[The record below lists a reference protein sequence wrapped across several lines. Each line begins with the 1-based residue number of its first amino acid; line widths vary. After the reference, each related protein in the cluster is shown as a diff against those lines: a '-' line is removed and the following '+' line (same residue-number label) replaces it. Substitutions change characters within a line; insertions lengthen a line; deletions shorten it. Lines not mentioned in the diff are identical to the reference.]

1 MSDLQEK
8 QQQYSSLRKKKAEL
22 DLLLQKK
29 QAELGDLKLSEKQVL
44 KGLDPKRFAEI
55 KAQYDRRKQELAA
68 QIKALFTEGNSLYQE
83 IENLSAG
90 FLDQLNPVDR
100 VQEISDE
107 FPILM
112 FPLRLETRFKS
123 TVDQQ
128 QLWLRVYPDD
138 CNINAKEELLTE
150 SELESTREFW
160 IERWKAAGIE
170 AEERGAWR
178 SLVDGHGTGRSI
190 WMINQFKP
198 ENKKPQKPDANH
210 KVLVVTFSEQITESE
225 ELIDIEPE
233 AARKYWASVWLAG
246 GNNKLLDE
254 AAAKLEEA
262 VTADKVNVIKEHYIP
277 ANLSDEVPDGILEE
291 LVMLENLILPSEDDY
306 VATQASWIQEPKAIA
321 LPDRFVAVLYKGD
334 SKKVVVF
341 DKHVQENLAV
351 GPDPSLPA
359 DEQIKKDEHGDI
371 LINEDLKWMV
381 DFDKAVEA
389 GMGVKIDLNPQE
401 AADGFDKLFVTGLR
415 FSSHPTDN
423 KSLLEK
429 MLTDHFHSSN
439 GFGLLKQGTPTNNT
453 DDEPAGYTWIDDP
466 DESFDR
472 VFKSS
477 EEFDE
482 KEELA
487 EKSDGQK
494 LAETLGIYPDILNIL
509 KKVSNANGR
518 DQLEAN
524 AMNRA
529 LFPATLGYF
538 MEEMMHPV
546 FSDLDIDATRVF
558 FSNFVSGRGPLP
570 AIKIGKQPYGILPVS
585 VYSRLRF
592 YERNQNAVLSS
603 LGTAKDQYMVRLH
616 QFIMKM
622 DEEWDKMLPQVPFI
636 GKEGDPH
643 QILLDVI
650 GLHSGSV
657 EFHQRYAQTF
667 QQPYNQ
673 LQLQQIDISSELQAV
688 FSVSRARMLLND
700 FGINPD
706 NIDLPILEKYFL
718 SEPNKLSGPF
728 IDDVPESETDP
739 VRPYTSDETRNYIEW
754 LAASDVETIRSQDF
768 GGSPAPN
775 ALLYLLLRHAL
786 MQSQSNAVSQLL
798 VNRNI
803 VANKQQLFDPDFI
816 HVQQKGGGNSK
827 FDHLYST
834 IKINDTKL
842 KLKDYIYQDKILRES
857 WETRRLREVLN
868 ALKVLE
874 KTPTARLERLLS
886 EHLDCCNYRIDA
898 WKTGLVTY
906 KLSEQ
911 RLLNRQSGKPSEG
924 IHLGAYGWLLEVKPE
939 EKSLTEV
946 TLPDGL
952 NEIFNRENETTIKED
967 SSNLGYIHAPSL
979 NQAATAA
986 ILRNTYAS
994 NKNSGSEN
1002 QFAINLTSDRVRVA
1016 KTFLEGMR
1024 NGQSLAALLGYQFER
1039 ALHDAEAK
1047 TNKFIYPLRKVFPL
1061 VADNLE
1067 DTKSETTDSIE
1078 SIEANNVIDGL
1089 KLINHIKEAASE
1101 YPFDISS
1108 EYNLPTAVTGEAE
1121 VINREVQRLID
1132 THDAISDLVV
1142 SEEIYQVVQGNFERA
1157 AGNAEAFSRGNYPP
1171 EIDVINTPRSGV
1183 TLTQR
1188 MAIQFDSE
1196 ADPDASPNS
1205 MAMTPRAKAEPAVNK
1220 WLSDILPDPDNVLC
1234 KVTYSSP
1241 KEPNEE
1247 TIDVSQEDLGLQPI
1261 DLLYCFDLDTDQAMT
1276 ELDDR
1281 ISHYIRYTVSRHP
1294 ATKIEIHYTEQID
1307 KNDRSKIS
1315 FFELSG
1321 LIKNLR
1327 KICLGN
1333 DFLKPQSVTLFDT
1346 VDDPYT
1352 LIDHEQLKGRV
1363 ESEKTDLDTIK
1374 VSIASL
1380 LFGSNSISGLTDA
1393 FMADHENKV
1402 SDDQKMETLIDQ
1414 MKLDL
1419 KDYLTDPTLE
1429 NKTAILDAFED
1440 SLGFISDATVINTL
1454 KNEYEAALDNYLSDF
1469 LNFDKLVEDSIN
1481 LFQSL
1486 ALYNNSQTGTGFM
1499 YDGIGGLY
1507 ENLFNKLVK
1516 VIERWEQKIIDFEDI
1531 MLGYDPDGVEEEQY
1545 DLLKKAERKIST
1557 EQTIPTPA
1565 TLDDYKNIIDN
1576 KKSSMDDVLTHL
1588 KSLKTTDDEKVIEFL
1603 TGAEPHIQNIRN
1615 HDLIDF
1621 DTKNERSDLATEKRL
1636 LASLK
1641 EDIILALCN
1650 LNEFLTDK
1658 TAAAQEEIKLAGK
1671 TEVPGE
1677 KITHLQ
1683 NAAKLVFGED
1693 ALLLP
1698 HFSVNEAQ
1706 GNEIGHSYANSEGL
1720 LKFIKEEIKEEDRK
1734 EFPVDEWLSGVS
1746 RVREKIHHWE
1756 NASFLANAFSPD
1768 QSLDI
1773 TPMQYPYREK
1783 DRWVALKFRNEVA
1796 DDDDEKE
1803 KDDFRINED
1812 KLLYTAHYA
1821 VPFDK
1826 NKPQCGIVIDE
1837 WTEVIPSEEETTG
1850 IAFHYD
1856 QPNSEPPQTMLL
1868 VTPPEFTGN
1877 WKWDD
1882 IIESME
1888 ETLEMAKKRTI
1899 EPLMVEKTS
1908 YAQFLPTTMMAVTMH
1923 WVTVATN
1930 LAMNNNIYQKIEEK
1944 KSNE

>member
-8 QQQYSSLRKKKAEL
+8 QQQYSSLRKQKAEL
-22 DLLLQKK
+22 DLSLQKK
-29 QAELGDLKLSEKQVL
+29 QAALSDLTLTEKQEL
-44 KGLDPKRFAEI
+44 KGLDQESLAEK
-55 KAQYDRRKQELAA
+55 KAEYSRKKQDLTA
-68 QIKALFTEGNSLYQE
+68 QVEAISTQRKSLYQD
-83 IENLSAG
+83 IERLSAG

-123 TVDQQ
+123 TGDQQ

-138 CNINAKEELLTE
+138 CNINAKEELLSE
-150 SELESTREFW
+150 SELESTRDFW
-160 IERWKAAGIE
+160 IETWKAGGIE

-190 WMINQFKP
+190 WMIEQFKP
-198 ENKKPQKPDANH
+198 ENAKPEKPDADH
-210 KVLVVTFSEQITESE
+210 KILVVTSSFEDLEENEQKE
-225 ELIDIEPE
+225 
-233 AARKYWASVWLAG
+233 ARKYWAAVWLAD
-246 GNNKLLDE
+246 GNKE
-254 AAAKLEEA
+254 ALNEAFANLQTAVGSAKANE
-262 VTADKVNVIKEHYIP
+262 IKENFIP
-277 ANLSDEVPDGILEE
+277 VNLSDEVPDGINEEQVLLES
-291 LVMLENLILPSEDDY
+291 LVLPPEDD
-306 VATQASWIQEPKAIA
+306 VITTQASWNQVPKAIA
-321 LPDRFVAVLYKGD
+321 LPDRFVAVLYKGEN
-334 SKKVVVF
+334 KKVVVF

-351 GPDPSLPA
+351 GPDPSLSP

-381 DFDKAVEA
+381 EFDKAVTA
-389 GMGVKIDLNPQE
+389 GMGVKIDLNAQE

-415 FSSHPTDN
+415 FSSNPTDN

-429 MLTDHFHSSN
+429 LLTDHFHSSN

-453 DDEPAGYTWIDDP
+453 EDEPAGYTWIDDP

-472 VFKSS
+472 VFKSM
-477 EEFDE
+477 EEFEE
-482 KEELA
+482 KDELA

-494 LAETLGIYPDILNIL
+494 LAESLGIDPGIL

-538 MEEMMHPV
+538 MEEMMNPLFRDH
-546 FSDLDIDATRVF
+546 DIDATKVF
-558 FSNFVSGRGPLP
+558 FSHFVSGRGPLP

-585 VYSRLRF
+585 VYSKLRF
-592 YERNQNAVLSS
+592 YERNPHAILNS
-603 LGTAKDQYMVRLH
+603 LGTYKDQYLVRLH
-616 QFIMKM
+616 NFISKM

-636 GKEGDPH
+636 GKDGDPH
-643 QILLDVI
+643 QTLLDVI
-650 GLHSGSV
+650 GLHAGSV
-657 EFHQRYAQTF
+657 EFHQRYAQSF
-667 QQPYNQ
+667 QQLYNQ
-673 LQLQQIDISSELQAV
+673 LQLQQLDISSALQAI
-688 FSVSRARMLLND
+688 FSVIRAKILLDD
-700 FGINPD
+700 FGINPN

-728 IDDVPESETDP
+728 IDDVPYSETDP
-739 VRPYTSDETRNYIEW
+739 VRPYTSDETQNYIEW
-754 LAASDVETIRSQDF
+754 LSSSDVETVRTQNF

-775 ALLYLLLRHAL
+775 AMLYLLLRHAL
-786 MQSQSNAVSQLL
+786 MQSQSNAATQLL
-798 VNRNI
+798 VNHNI
-803 VANKQQLFDPDFI
+803 IADKKQFFDPDFI
-816 HVQQKGGGNSK
+816 HVQQEGGGNSK

-834 IKINDTKL
+834 NQAITGNNDV
-842 KLKDYIYQDKILRES
+842 KLKDHIYQSNVLWES
-857 WETRRLREVLN
+857 LETRRLREN
-868 ALKVLE
+868 IDALKVLE
-874 KTPTARLERLLS
+874 KTPTARLERLLA

-898 WKTGLVTY
+898 WKTGLVSY
-906 KLSEQ
+906 KLTEQ
-911 RLLNRQSGKPSEG
+911 RLLNRQDGKPSQG

-946 TLPDGL
+946 TLPEEL
-952 NEIFNRENETTIKED
+952 NEIFNRGNATTIKED
-967 SSNLGYIHAPSL
+967 NSNLGYIHAPSL

-986 ILRNTYAS
+986 ILRNTYDS
-994 NKNSGSEN
+994 NKDSGSEN
-1002 QFAINLTSDRVRVA
+1002 QFAINLTSDRVRIA
-1016 KTFLEGMR
+1016 KSFLEGMR

-1039 ALHDAEAK
+1039 ALHDAKAE

-1089 KLINHIKEAASE
+1089 KLINHIKETSRE
-1101 YPFDISS
+1101 YPFDISPD
-1108 EYNLPTAVTGEAE
+1108 YNLPAANNDEAE
-1121 VINREVQRLID
+1121 VINKEVLRLID

-1157 AGNAEAFSRGNYPP
+1157 AGNAEAFSKGNYPP
-1171 EIDVINTPRSGV
+1171 DIDVMNTPRSGV

-1188 MAIQFDSE
+1188 MAIQFDTE
-1196 ADPDASPNS
+1196 ADPDTSPNA
-1205 MAMTPRAKAEPAVNK
+1205 MVMTPRAKAEPAVNK
-1220 WLSDILPDPDNVLC
+1220 WLAVILPDPEKVLC

-1241 KEPNEE
+1241 DEPDEKSV
-1247 TIDVSQEDLGLQPI
+1247 DVSQEDLELQPI

-1307 KNDRSKIS
+1307 EADRSKIS
-1315 FFELSG
+1315 FFELAG

-1333 DFLKPQSVTLFDT
+1333 DFLKPQSVTLHDT
-1346 VDDPYT
+1346 VDDPYA
-1352 LIDHEQLKGRV
+1352 LIDDEQFSDRITDG
-1363 ESEKTDLDTIK
+1363 KTELNTIK
-1374 VSIASL
+1374 DNIGTML
-1380 LFGSNSISGLTDA
+1380 SGTTSVAGLIDA
-1393 FMADHENKV
+1393 FITDHENDV
-1402 SDDQKMETLIDQ
+1402 SDDQKLEALTDQ
-1414 MKLDL
+1414 MKKDL
-1419 KDYLTDPTLE
+1419 KDYLADPTPE
-1429 NKTAILDAFED
+1429 NKTDILTAFED
-1440 SLGFISDATVINTL
+1440 SLGFITDAAVIDTL
-1454 KNEYEAALDNYLSDF
+1454 KNEFETALDNYLTDF
-1469 LNFDKLVEDSIN
+1469 SNFDELVEDSIN
-1481 LFQSL
+1481 LFKNV
-1486 ALYNNSQTGTGFM
+1486 ALYSNSQTGTGFM
-1499 YDGIGGLY
+1499 FDGIGGMY
-1507 ENLFNKLVK
+1507 ESLFVKLDK

-1531 MLGYDPDGVEEEQY
+1531 MLGYDPAGIEEDQY
-1545 DLLKKAERKIST
+1545 DLLRKAERKIST
-1557 EQTIPTPA
+1557 ELTLPTPA
-1565 TLDDYKNIIDN
+1565 TLADYKNIIDG
-1576 KKSSMDDVLTHL
+1576 KKSSMDDILTHL
-1588 KSLKTTDDEKVIEFL
+1588 KSLKTTDEEKVIDFL
-1603 TGAEPHIQNIRN
+1603 TGAEPHIRNIRD

-1621 DTKNERSDLATEKRL
+1621 DTENERSDLASEKRL

-1641 EDIILALCN
+1641 EEIILALRN
-1650 LNEFLTDK
+1650 LNEILTDK
-1658 TAAAQEEIKLAGK
+1658 TAAAQEEIKLAGE

-1698 HFSVNEAQ
+1698 HFSVSEAQ
-1706 GNEIGHSYANSEGL
+1706 GNEIEHSYANSEGL

-1734 EFPVDEWLSGVS
+1734 ELPVDEWLSGVS

-1773 TPMQYPYREK
+1773 TPLQFPYRDE
-1783 DRWVALKFRNEVA
+1783 DRWAALKFRDEDKNEEA
-1796 DDDDEKE
+1796 DEDDEKE
-1803 KDDFRINED
+1803 KDDFRIDED

-1826 NKPQCGIVIDE
+1826 TKPQCGIVIDE

-1899 EPLMVEKTS
+1899 EPAIVEKSS
-1908 YAQFLPTTMMAVTMH
+1908 YAQFLPTTMMAVTLH
-1923 WVTVATN
+1923 WITIATN
-1930 LAMNNNIYQKIEEK
+1930 LAMNNNIYQKIEE
-1944 KSNE
+1944 E